1 MTRPSGR
8 PSPTLFDRST
18 PKRKNIVKNATL
30 LFEVTDPAQVG
41 FPVRLYQH
49 KNGEFS
55 VLYGSELHDGL
66 SYADAA
72 REFGLCLF
80 HALACIGRLD
90 NSRT

>member
-1 MTRPSGR
+1 MTAPL
-8 PSPTLFDRST
+8 TLFSASVST
-18 PKRKNIVKNATL
+18 LQNNTMKNATL
-30 LFEVTDPAQVG
+30 ILEIADPAQVG
-41 FPVRLYQH
+41 FPIRLYQH

-80 HALACIGRLD
+80 HALACVGRLD
-90 NSRT
+90 NSRA